1 MILIA
6 GLGNPGKDYIL
17 TRHNIG
23 FMIAD
28 KFISKSDEAQR
39 SRKFKS
45 KTTYLNINDEKVIVL
60 KPLTFMNDSGSS
72 LAMALRFFKEEISN
86 ILVIHDD
93 IDLEFGV
100 IRFKKGGG
108 TAGHKGLESIVRH
121 LKDKNFD
128 RLRFG
133 VGRPPGQKRAAD
145 YVLKKFSSRELKELE
160 FLCENASDSI
170 IDYIDNGIEYC
181 MNKYNGLLSS

>member
-17 TRHNIG
+17 TRHNVG
-23 FMIAD
+23 FMVAD
-28 KFISKSDEAQR
+28 KLISRAGEIQR

-45 KTTYLNINDEKVIVL
+45 NTAYLNIKGKKIIVL

-72 LAMALRFFKEEISN
+72 LSMAIRFFKEEIKN

-100 IRFKKGGG
+100 MKYKKAEEPQA
-108 TAGHKGLESIVRH
+108 T
-121 LKDKNFD
+121 KDLNP
-128 RLRFG
+128 L
-133 VGRPPGQKRAAD
+133 QA
-145 YVLKKFSSRELKELE
+145 
-160 FLCENASDSI
+160 I
-170 IDYIDNGIEYC
+170 
-181 MNKYNGLLSS
+181 

>member
-17 TRHNIG
+17 TRHNVG

-28 KFISKSDEAQR
+28 KLISRTGEIQR

-45 KTTYLNINDEKVIVL
+45 NTAYLNIKDKKIIVL

-72 LAMALRFFKEEISN
+72 LSMAIKFFKEEIKN

-100 IRFKKGGG
+100 IKYKKGGG
-108 TAGHKGLESIVRH
+108 TAGHKGLESIASH
-121 LKDKNFD
+121 LKDRNFE

-145 YVLKKFSSRELKELE
+145 YVLKKFSARELKELE
-160 FLCENASDSI
+160 ILCENASESV
-170 IDYIDNGIEYC
+170 IDYIDYGIEYC
-181 MNKYNGLLSS
+181 MNKYNGILPG

>member
-6 GLGNPGKDYIL
+6 GLGNPGKDYIF

-23 FMIAD
+23 FLIAD
-28 KFISKSDEAQR
+28 KFVNSFDQVQK

-45 KTTYLNINDEKVIVL
+45 KTTYINIKDKKVIVL

-72 LAMALRFFKEEISN
+72 LLLALKYFKQDISQ

-93 IDLEFGV
+93 IDLDFGV
-100 IRFKKGGG
+100 LKFKKDGG

-121 LKDKNFD
+121 LKRNDFD

-133 VGRPPGQKRAAD
+133 VGRPAGQKNAAD
-145 YVLKKFSSRELKELE
+145 YVLKKFNCRELKELDL
-160 FLCENASDSI
+160 FCEKAAKSLSDYVEYG
-170 IDYIDNGIEYC
+170 IDYS
-181 MNKYNGLLSS
+181 MNKYNRLPRD

>member
-23 FMIAD
+23 FIIAD
-28 KFISKSDEAQR
+28 KLISKTDEAQR

-45 KTTYLNINDEKVIVL
+45 NTTYLNIKGEKVIVL
-60 KPLTFMNDSGSS
+60 KPLTFMNDSGYS
-72 LAMALRFFKEEISN
+72 LSMALKFFKEEIKS

-100 IRFKKGGG
+100 MRYKKSGG
-108 TAGHKGLESIVRH
+108 TAGHKGLESIVSH

-133 VGRPPGQKRAAD
+133 VGRPPGQKKAAD
-145 YVLKKFSSRELKELE
+145 YVLKKFSTHELKELE
-160 FLCENASDSI
+160 FLCENAYESV
-170 IDYIDNGIEYC
+170 IDYIDFGIEYC
-181 MNKYNGLLSS
+181 MNKYNGSLPG